1 MSKSSKQKKNKVPK
15 ITEEEYAAYVTAL
28 KGGQETVQ
36 EPKQSGFITAPTQP
50 KNEI

>member
-28 KGGQETVQ
+28 KGGETVQ